1 MRVAG
6 TGLHLRHPC
15 ARGFTLIE
23 IAVTLTLTVAAT
35 LVAAPLAVAW
45 VDSSRV
51 VETRAVLQ
59 QAVSRAKAMA
69 LRNSAGVTGDTPAAT
84 LCAVQGVVHV
94 HQGLPAQCGDGS
106 AWRQDIP
113 GGARTQVLLDG
124 AALGCLALANT
135 GRPVPL
141 AFGGADCA
149 EGMAF
154 EITRGDERVA
164 GQLH

>member
-1 MRVAG
+1 M
-6 TGLHLRHPC
+6 
-15 ARGFTLIE
+15 RGFTLIE
-23 IAVTLTLTVAAT
+23 IAITLTLTVAAT

-51 VETRAVLQ
+51 VETRTVLQ
-59 QAVSRAKAMA
+59 QAASRAKAMA

-84 LCAVQGVVHV
+84 LCTVANVVHV
-94 HQGLPAQCGDGS
+94 HQGLPGQCGTDS
-106 AWRQDIP
+106 VWRQEVP

-135 GRPVPL
+135 GRPVPQAL
-141 AFGGADCA
+141 GGANCA
-149 EGMAF
+149 LSTEF
-154 EITRGDERVA
+154 EITRGDERVT